1 VTVNRFLFAL
11 TLSAALGTTLGAAA
25 ALPAPLRVRAVAPA
39 RDLAEAH
46 AHGVRP
52 AAAAMTAAEEE
63 VARLRLAR
71 HRALLPIKRAV
82 MANGP
87 EIERG
92 RLAQRLEQWRRQPPR
107 LAANGAV
114 VPDTVIRMAILRI
127 DFLEDRA
134 GTASS
139 GDGRFDLSP
148 VDTNQAPIDRAPHN
162 RDFYE
167 QHARALERYVDVQ
180 SYGRVRLAVDVW
192 PAGRDSA
199 YHCRDKADFG
209 PWTVSRDVYRAAV
222 NMMRTMFFVADS
234 QSSAQGARIPWDTYD
249 RFTII
254 HAGSDLQSDLR
265 QDSEFDIPSFTVFV
279 GDTDV
284 VIFPDSTTRPIDRVA
299 YVPETANQDG
309 YFGAIN
315 GVLTHENGHNLFGL
329 ADIYDVNSG
338 YPTCGYWTLMDSGNL
353 VGSRVLLNDGTEIY
367 ATGLLPP
374 SIDPFQR
381 QFLGSG
387 LTFMEPASGDT
398 TALRSG
404 QRHADMLRV
413 PLSSDEY
420 LLIENRY
427 LAPAAAVELD
437 SDPVTRVIL
446 GPRSPDRFEYD
457 ALLPGGGVLVWKV
470 DDSVIPFDNSLR
482 INPDFGFNSNPFRL
496 GLQVVE
502 ADGLDDLGDLGSP
515 YILGSPLDPYQ
526 RSVNAVL
533 SDSTRP
539 NLLPNQRTRP
549 HLRIEFLDD
558 ADSTMRVVVRRAWQL
573 PGWPVAAGEFAT
585 GGPRLLA
592 IDADGVRGPEVCWAG
607 GAAAGAD
614 SAALFAVRADGT
626 GILDTTAVFARLDR
640 RVLPVMAATVT
651 GDPTLGYGPSVFA
664 VTTVLEDPADPLG
677 GRVWLLDAD
686 GTPRAGWPIRPTSG
700 ATTPPVLHGEWPFT
714 QVAVGCAD
722 GRVRVFDAQGVELL
736 ATTPALGAPIAGRL
750 AVWRPAGSLTTSGLS
765 PIAGSVA
772 AGTAAGEVAVFT
784 LPAGTAVTGWPR
796 TVLQSGVTPEFLWLR
811 LGGEGA
817 LASESCAGGDATLI
831 ARDLDR
837 LRAFCPS
844 TGALSGWGVSLGDTL
859 VDGLA
864 AGDPDGDGFPEILVQ
879 TKRSALAF
887 INASGHP
894 TPGWPR
900 RGTREDLTTDTPP
913 LAVDVTGDTRSE
925 VVALNGS
932 GVIAALDAAGR
943 TPEGWPLATGSGAA
957 GSMVAVDLDL
967 DSSMELVAPDRYG
980 NLYAYSLPVSEG
992 APVSSSWRML
1002 AGDAARTS
1010 SLPFD
1015 RTPSP
1020 AASSAGPL
1028 VAGSLKAFPNPAR
1041 NQSVRFAYTLSE
1053 AASVEFRIVDAS
1065 GHEVA
1070 SFTRPGQRADNV
1082 ELWDPG
1088 ALPAGLYVARLRFSG
1103 PGGSRTERLPVGLL
1117 R

>member
-1 VTVNRFLFAL
+1 MPVNRFLLAFTL
-11 TLSAALGTTLGAAA
+11 TAALSTSLGAAA
-25 ALPAPLRVRAVAPA
+25 ALAAPLRVRPVAPA

-46 AHGVRP
+46 AHG
-52 AAAAMTAAEEE
+52 AAVDAAPMTAAEAE

-87 EIERG
+87 DIDRG
-92 RLAQRLEQWRRQPPR
+92 RLAERLEQWRRRPAR
-107 LAANGAV
+107 LAADGTVA
-114 VPDTVIRMAILRI
+114 PDTVIRMAILRI

-134 GTASS
+134 GTRSS
-139 GDGRFDLSP
+139 GDGRFDLTP
-148 VDTNQAPIDRAPHN
+148 TDTTQAPIDRAPHD

-180 SYGRVRLAVDVW
+180 SYGRVQLQVDVW

-222 NMMRTMFFVADS
+222 SMMRTMFFVADS

-249 RFTII
+249 RYTII

-284 VIFPDSTTRPIDRVA
+284 VIFPDSTTRPIDRVS

-315 GVLTHENGHNLFGL
+315 GVLAHENGHNLFGL
-329 ADIYDVNSG
+329 ADIYDINSG

-387 LTFMEPASGDT
+387 LTFTEPVSGDT
-398 TALRSG
+398 LTLRSG
-404 QRHADMLRV
+404 QRYPDMLRV
-413 PLSSDEY
+413 PLTSDEY

-427 LAPAAAVELD
+427 LAPAAAVELE
-437 SDPVTRVIL
+437 SDPATRVIL

-457 ALLPGGGVLVWKV
+457 ALLPGGGVLVWKI

-482 INPDFGFNSNPFRL
+482 INPDFGFNTNPFRL
-496 GLQVVE
+496 GVQVVE

-526 RSVNAVL
+526 RSINPAL

-558 ADSTMRVVVRRAWQL
+558 ADSSMRVVVRRAWQL
-573 PGWPVAAGEFAT
+573 PGWPVSAGEFAA

-607 GAAAGAD
+607 GAEAGRD
-614 SAALFAVRADGT
+614 SAALFAVRADGR
-626 GILDTTAVFARLDR
+626 GVGDTTAVFARLDR
-640 RVLPVMAATVT
+640 RVHPVMAATVT
-651 GDPTLGYGPSVFA
+651 GDAALGYGPSVFA
-664 VTTVLEDPADPLG
+664 VTTVLESAGDPLG
-677 GRVWLLDAD
+677 GRVWLLDHTGAAL
-686 GTPRAGWPIRPTSG
+686 PGWPQRPGGG
-700 ATTPPVLHGEWPFT
+700 ATTPPVLNGEWPFT
-714 QVAVGCAD
+714 QVVVGCAD
-722 GRVRVFDAQGVELL
+722 GRVRAFDAQGVELV
-736 ATTPALGAPIAGRL
+736 ATTPALSAAIAGRL
-750 AVWRPAGSLTTSGLS
+750 AVWRPAGLLTSGAAPL
-765 PIAGSVA
+765 AGTVA
-772 AGTAAGEVAVFT
+772 AGTRSGEVAVFT
-784 LPAGTAVTGWPR
+784 LPSGAAVTGWPR
-796 TVLQSGVTPEFLWLR
+796 TALQSGVSPEFLWLR
-811 LGGEGA
+811 LGGEGLTA
-817 LASESCAGGDATLI
+817 DPGCGGGEPTLI

-837 LRAFCPS
+837 VLAFCPAS
-844 TGALSGWGVSLGDTL
+844 GALPGWGRSLGDTL

-887 INASGHP
+887 LNASGHP

-913 LAVDVTGDTRSE
+913 LAIDVTGDARSE

-932 GVIAALDAAGR
+932 GVVAALDAAGR

-967 DSSMELVAPDRYG
+967 DSNMELVAPDRYG

-992 APVSSSWRML
+992 APTASSWRML

-1020 AASSAGPL
+1020 SAAAAGPL

-1041 NQSVRFAYTLSE
+1041 NQPVRFAYTLTE
-1053 AASVEFRIVDAS
+1053 AAAVEFRILDAS

-1070 SFTRPGQRADNV
+1070 SFTRAGQRSDNV
-1082 ELWDPG
+1082 EVWDPG